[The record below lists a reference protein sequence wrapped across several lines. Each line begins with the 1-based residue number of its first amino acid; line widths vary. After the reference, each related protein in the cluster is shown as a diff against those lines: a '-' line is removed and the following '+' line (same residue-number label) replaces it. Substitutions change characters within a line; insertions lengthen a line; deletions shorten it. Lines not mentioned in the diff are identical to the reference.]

1 MPRRKRFQK
10 GRMVNGEFIGPGSVD
25 RSLGSGKRD
34 DVPALLTAGEYVV
47 RKETV
52 DLVGEEYLNKLNATG
67 VGRGFEPNEL
77 ASPARFNRGG
87 RVRTG
92 YQNGNLV
99 TSNNGRKK
107 MPQTRGLR
115 RMARPGRGRTRV
127 AGKQAGVAGK
137 ARYAAGGSAGINP
150 RMNTRRVT
158 RAAGG
163 SAGINPRMNTRRV
176 TRKNGGR
183 MVSRM
188 SRPGGKAGL
197 RGRGFQTFKNG
208 GSVQKASFANESL
221 MTNNRSLVELPPD
234 RTDMIGSGW
243 RGKRR

>member
-1 MPRRKRFQK
+1 
-10 GRMVNGEFIGPGSVD
+10 MVNGEFIGPGSVD

-99 TSNNGRKK
+99 TNNNGRKK

-158 RAAGG
+158 R
-163 SAGINPRMNTRRV
+163 
-176 TRKNGGR
+176 KNGGR
-183 MVSRM
+183 MMSRM

>member
-99 TSNNGRKK
+99 TNNNGRKK

-158 RAAGG
+158 R
-163 SAGINPRMNTRRV
+163 
-176 TRKNGGR
+176 KNGGR
-183 MVSRM
+183 MMSRM